1 MDNEFKSL
9 SLIEQGIKLDLIKV
23 KEGDKIPYRFNELF
37 SHYLHFHTL
46 LKLYASVNLI
56 DHSSVISL
64 EQQLDSCLVQLRD
77 NIKSELTSSKGEL
90 HE

>member
-9 SLIEQGIKLDLIKV
+9 SLIEQGIKFDLIKV
-23 KEGDKIPYRFNELF
+23 KDGEKISYRFNELF

-56 DHSSVISL
+56 DHSSVLKL
-64 EQQLDSCLVQLRD
+64 EEQLDACLGLLRD
-77 NIKSELTSSKGEL
+77 NIKAELTSNKGEI